1 MNRVFLD
8 TNVVVYAISAASPKR
23 PIALGLMA
31 NGFIGAVQVLN
42 EIANVSRK
50 KLGLGWEEVRAASD
64 LIIESAQHIAP
75 TVKED
80 HELSLRLAERYHLSI
95 YDALMLAI
103 ALRAG
108 CTTFYSEDM
117 HSGLVIDNQLTITN
131 PFA

>member
-42 EIANVSRK
+42 EMANVSRK

-80 HELSLRLAERYHLSI
+80 HELSLRLAERYQLSI
-95 YDALMLAI
+95 
-103 ALRAG
+103 
-108 CTTFYSEDM
+108 
-117 HSGLVIDNQLTITN
+117 
-131 PFA
+131 